1 VRLGGGV
8 VFDATLWIL
17 CCKKLWQPRLN
28 HQPNKRQVKI
38 LVAIHSCGVAANGR
52 QPNTRIGIVF
62 CGWLKC
68 GCMSKILFIV
78 GFLDL
83 NPIELLKVLIFEA
96 ILATDSWKTTWVTIL
111 SPNQNTV
118 EWIIVDLPA

>member
-1 VRLGGGV
+1 
-8 VFDATLWIL
+8 
-17 CCKKLWQPRLN
+17 LN

-38 LVAIHSCGVAANGR
+38 LVASHSCGVAANGR
-52 QPNTRIGIVF
+52 QPNTRIVGIVF

-68 GCMSKILFIV
+68 GFMSKILFIV
-78 GFLDL
+78 GSGSQY
-83 NPIELLKVLIFEA
+83 PIELLKVLIFEA